1 MNFKQEILK
10 SIQIMIDKKVS
21 DYKADHTFISV
32 IKRVNPDGTYVVLDD
47 TGSER
52 NVKCCI
58 PGIPLK
64 AGQNV
69 YVKIPMSDLRRI
81 HICGIV

>member
-21 DYKADHTFISV
+21 EYKADHTFLSV
-32 IKRVNPDGTYVVLDD
+32 VKKVNPDGTYVILDD
-47 TGSER
+47 SGSER

-58 PGIPLK
+58 PNISLK

-69 YVKIPMSDLRRI
+69 YIKIPMNDLRRI
-81 HICGIV
+81 HICGII